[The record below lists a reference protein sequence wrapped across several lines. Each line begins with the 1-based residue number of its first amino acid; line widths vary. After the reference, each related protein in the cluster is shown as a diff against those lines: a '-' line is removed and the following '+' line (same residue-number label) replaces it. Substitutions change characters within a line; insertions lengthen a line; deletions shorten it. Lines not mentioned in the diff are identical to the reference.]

1 LQEQVFFLLQRCY
14 YIHTTHRLWQ
24 KVRKR
29 ERERKKTGEEK
40 SAAGFA
46 KCIG

>member
-1 LQEQVFFLLQRCY
+1 LQEQVFSSSRCATTTT
-14 YIHTTHRLWQ
+14 HTHRLWQ

-29 ERERKKTGEEK
+29 EREEK